1 MDDFDREVTPVRQ
14 ADGRYRQRSVQ
25 VAIIITC
32 YETPSYLHRS
42 RSTRS
47 GNAGIR
53 EAGHGYIADIASN
66 RSGLYGSGPI
76 AHGRD
81 PSAGC
86 RTGCTP
92 RRVLRAAICV
102 YRSDGRRLAG
112 RLYHRDSRIAANDR
126 TAARQH
132 RQYRRLGRSALDAD
146 ASGGFTVKLNRSGR
160 VLVVPADKTI
170 LEVLEGAGLD
180 VPWSCREG
188 ICASCETR
196 VLSGVVDHRD
206 SVLTKAEKA
215 SNDVMMVC
223 CSRAKSPELVLD
235 L

>member
-1 MDDFDREVTPVRQ
+1 M
-14 ADGRYRQRSVQ
+14 
-25 VAIIITC
+25 
-32 YETPSYLHRS
+32 
-42 RSTRS
+42 
-47 GNAGIR
+47 
-53 EAGHGYIADIASN
+53 
-66 RSGLYGSGPI
+66 
-76 AHGRD
+76 
-81 PSAGC
+81 
-86 RTGCTP
+86 
-92 RRVLRAAICV
+92 
-102 YRSDGRRLAG
+102 
-112 RLYHRDSRIAANDR
+112 
-126 TAARQH
+126 
-132 RQYRRLGRSALDAD
+132 
-146 ASGGFTVKLNRSGR
+146 
-160 VLVVPADKTI
+160 LVVPADKTI